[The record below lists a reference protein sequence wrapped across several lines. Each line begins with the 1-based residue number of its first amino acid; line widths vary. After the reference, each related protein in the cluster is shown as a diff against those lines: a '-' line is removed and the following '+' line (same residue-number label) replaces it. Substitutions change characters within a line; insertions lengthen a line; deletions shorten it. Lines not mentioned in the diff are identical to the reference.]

1 MEKLGLLAGSG
12 RFPILIAEE
21 AKRAGVEVVALGM
34 QGMTDPALEPVVGK
48 ITYFKLGQISKAIDA
63 FKSAGVTKAVMA
75 GKVQHVSVFGG
86 ILPDLR
92 AAKIL
97 ARLPD
102 KRTDTILKAVADEFA
117 KDGIE
122 LLSSVGYLGH
132 MLVGEGPQTARKP
145 DPAETADIRL
155 GWKAAKAL
163 AGFDVGQTVVCANGA
178 VIALEGM
185 EGTDACIRRARD
197 LAASQGKKVA
207 LTVVKVAKPKQDLR
221 FDTPVLGMDSL
232 KTFAECGVTALAL
245 EAGTTLIFDKPEFL
259 KAADAQKLAVVGFK
273 AEGPQ

>member
-1 MEKLGLLAGSG
+1 MDKLGILAGSG

-21 AKRAGVEVVALGM
+21 AKRAGVEIMALGL
-34 QGMTDPALEPVVGK
+34 QGMADPALEGAVGRV
-48 ITYFKLGQISKAIDA
+48 TYFKLGQISKPIEALKA
-63 FKSAGVTKAVMA
+63 AGVTKVVMA

-122 LLSSVGYLGH
+122 LLSSVEYLGH
-132 MLVGEGPQTARKP
+132 MLIGEGPQTARRP
-145 DPAETADIRL
+145 DPGELADIKL

-163 AGFDVGQTVVCANGA
+163 AGFDVGQAAVCANGA

-185 EGTDACIRRARD
+185 EGTDSCMRRARD
-197 LAASQGKKVA
+197 LASSQGKKIA
-207 LTVVKVAKPKQDLR
+207 LTLVKVAKPKQDLR
-221 FDTPVLGMDSL
+221 FDIPVLGLDSL
-232 KTFAECGVTALAL
+232 KTFAECGVTTLAL

-259 KAADAQKLAVVGFK
+259 KAADARKLAVIGYK